1 MNEDWFIE
9 TEVVDAPPIL
19 LHAGALIEWDDYGFL
34 LLAPAV

>member
-1 MNEDWFIE
+1 MNKDWFIE

-19 LHAGALIEWDDYGFL
+19 FLAGALFEWDDYGFL